1 MKLRVENFAKIRQAD
16 ISVDG
21 ITVIAGENDTGKS
34 TIGKILFSL
43 FNATSDIDEKI
54 RDRRGSE
61 ISAGCREIIRNYRSH
76 VILRDHGTIGTAL
89 KISSR
94 IEKLLKEEEIHYDML
109 RRVVKS
115 ELKSGLKPDSEVT
128 LLEMT
133 DKICSMAQEIFNL
146 PQQIILEEII
156 SRYFGNVFSRQINSL
171 REPETLARLVLD
183 IKGKKTELQFI
194 NNICG
199 GYSSEIEIM
208 NKAIYIANPFL
219 VDQLCERPSAEIIER
234 SLVNMLSHYSGDDV
248 MEGVIGSI
256 LAREKLSEIYQK
268 LGNVIS
274 GNIIQEDLEQFCLEQ
289 EGFQDPISVNNL
301 STGLKSFLILK
312 MLLEGRQINNKDVL
326 ILDEPE
332 IHLHPQWQ
340 IAYAELIVLLQKY
353 FDLSIVVTTHSPY
366 FLDAINLFSVKYGLM
381 NKVNY
386 YLASVTD
393 GWVGMEDVTENIDK
407 IYQMMASPIQILDTL
422 RHELNNNLE

>member
-1 MKLRVENFAKIRQAD
+1 M
-16 ISVDG
+16 
-21 ITVIAGENDTGKS
+21 
-34 TIGKILFSL
+34 
-43 FNATSDIDEKI
+43 
-54 RDRRGSE
+54 
-61 ISAGCREIIRNYRSH
+61 
-76 VILRDHGTIGTAL
+76 ILRDHGTIGTAL